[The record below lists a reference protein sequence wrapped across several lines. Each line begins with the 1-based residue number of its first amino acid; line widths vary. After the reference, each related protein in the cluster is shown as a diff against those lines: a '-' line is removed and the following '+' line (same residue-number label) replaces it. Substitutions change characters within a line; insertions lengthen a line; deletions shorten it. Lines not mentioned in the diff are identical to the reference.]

1 MIFLTNFANNSS
13 FDPTLLLS
21 LLEMLGGLGAFLVAV
36 KIMSDTMNQLTNVGL
51 RKLFQRLD
59 NNRFLGVGLGALT
72 SAVLHSSAITTVMV
86 VGFVNS
92 GMMALTEAVTI
103 IMGANIG
110 TTFTALVAAFGA
122 SFDFMAYATVLTL
135 VGMMVCSIA
144 KKERARNVGY
154 MIAGLGL
161 IFVSLQFMQAAVA
174 PIKESPAVREFIGGL
189 SNPFL
194 MVLIGIVFTFVL
206 QSSTALTT
214 ILISM
219 ADVFCI
225 TIGGQLGIT
234 NAVLYVILGSNIGT
248 CFTTIIASM
257 GANTNAKRAA
267 FLHLLFNLL
276 GSVLYF
282 VLLVCWQD
290 FAVVTLDS
298 WIPGKPGLQIAVF
311 HTIFNTSCTLIFL
324 PFCDLLVKIA
334 TLIIPADTTAKTRE
348 VLYIDDRF
356 LPTPSIA
363 LYQAKKEARHIGD
376 LVMETCDLALDAFL
390 KTDVDAEAVVVENLS
405 EIAELNQ
412 KVVKYLVNI
421 SANASTNMHSEGSI
435 SSMYYVLGD
444 ILRVGDLSTN
454 ICKYT
459 RKVNNGEITFNYI
472 VYTEIK
478 EMYDKVREMYD
489 IAMDCFLTKDD
500 GKLSEVERAEDEI
513 DRLRRQLVNKHIE
526 RLNKG
531 ECNPESNGVFV
542 NLVGNI
548 ERMADHLTFI
558 AESIHNRPGDNA

>member
-1 MIFLTNFANNSS
+1 MHYLSS
-13 FDPTLLLS
+13 LSNVTSGGTIVLS
-21 LLEMLGGLGAFLVAV
+21 LLEMLGGLGAFLIAV

-51 RKLFQRLD
+51 RKLFQKLD

-72 SAVLHSSAITTVMV
+72 SAVLHSSAITTVMI

-92 GMMALTEAVTI
+92 GVMALTEAVSI

-122 SFDFMAYATVLTL
+122 SFDFMAYATVLTI
-135 VGMMVCSIA
+135 VGMMMCSIA
-144 KKERARNVGY
+144 KKEKWKNVGY

-174 PIKESPAVREFIGGL
+174 TIKNSQQVRDFIGTL
-189 SNPFL
+189 ENPFL
-194 MVLIGIVFTFVL
+194 MVFIGMVLTFVL

-219 ADVFCI
+219 ADVFCVSV
-225 TIGGQLGIT
+225 GGQLGIT
-234 NAVLYVILGSNIGT
+234 NAVLFIILGSNIGT
-248 CFTTIIASM
+248 CFTTIMASI
-257 GANTNAKRAA
+257 GANTNAKRAG

-282 VLLVCWQD
+282 IFLVCWSD
-290 FAVVTLDS
+290 FANVTLDT
-298 WIPGKPGLQIAVF
+298 WLPGKPGLQIAVF

-324 PFCDLLVKIA
+324 PFASLLVKIA
-334 TLIIPADTTAKTRE
+334 EFVIPDKTDDKKRE
-348 VLYIDDRF
+348 TLYIDDRF

-363 LYQAKKEARHIGD
+363 LYQAKKEAKHIGD
-376 LVMETCDLALDAFL
+376 LVMETCDLAIDSFL
-390 KTDVDAEAVVVENLS
+390 KTDPDAESVITENLT

-412 KVVKYLVNI
+412 KVVKYLVSI
-421 SANASTNMHSEGSI
+421 SANSSTTMHSEGSI

-454 ICKYT
+454 ITKYT
-459 RKVNNGEITFNYI
+459 RKVAGGEITFTYV

-489 IAMDCFLTKDD
+489 IAMDCFLTKDEI
-500 GKLSEVERAEDEI
+500 KLKEVERVEDEI
-513 DRLRRQLVNKHIE
+513 DHMRRNLVNKHIE

-558 AESIHNRPGDNA
+558 AESINKRPGDQM